1 MRFTR
6 EKNHSINSCL
16 IIKRRILDTSKKM
29 QNQIGNKMSYCSSK
43 LLISII
49 LVLSLLVTYCD
60 SRTITAQDP
69 QIGLRNQPSQPLVLS
84 DTENQNN
91 HQQQHPLHHGQ
102 IQPRQKPLI
111 SATLQSNP
119 TITNNKNQQQQQQ
132 QQSMP
137 VINQFHHQ
145 QMLNLNSYK
154 PRQQQFSG
162 LPPHHHQ
169 HHHNHHQRAPVKL
182 NEYCHLPE
190 DLAPYTKCT
199 NTLESN
205 FNNTALAEFQSKL
218 DETSLELRNL
228 LHSYWNEFRTLSL
241 DLVFLAKNS
250 TLHKLAQQL
259 ITTSGPNQ
267 QVSNQQRYEAT
278 KVLFDAI
285 YNHLAASAIAS
296 GASSVADFELLNS
309 NSPNIQHHTDLAST
323 TRLSPP
329 IANINLEINAYFR
342 RIYLI
347 QAKKL
352 LDQRLA
358 YSSVRSGGVNSVASE
373 VDLECLGGNL
383 LTQQQVESIL
393 NELTNNTNLKLSS
406 TNLVLPDLSSEQV
419 KLSQSIKH
427 SIEFTRSLISSLSLS
442 SEIFNNLTHKS
453 AEWMPHKSCH
463 EALVKMTVCP
473 TCYPV
478 KQGSSRAQTLAADIP
493 PCENYCLNVVNGC
506 MNDIYELNRFWS
518 EHVNAL
524 TKFKTNLIQM
534 NNIENV
540 MSNLDEKLVNFM
552 TKLNQQYNSSNVV
565 TTGSSSASIND
576 QQQEQQAFDSTSVS
590 AKVSKYN
597 QV

>member
-1 MRFTR
+1 MKFTR
-6 EKNHSINSCL
+6 EKNHSINSCS
-16 IIKRRILDTSKKM
+16 IIERRLLNTCKKM
-29 QNQIGNKMSYCSSK
+29 ENQLGSKMSQY
-43 LLISII
+43 SII
-49 LVLSLLVTYCD
+49 LVLSLLITYCD

-69 QIGLRNQPSQPLVLS
+69 QIGLRNNPGQPLVLT
-84 DTENQNN
+84 DTQNQNN
-91 HQQQHPLHHGQ
+91 NQQQQHHQPHHHGQ
-102 IQPRQKPLI
+102 MQLRQKPLI

-119 TITNNKNQQQQQQ
+119 MITNKNQQPQ

-145 QMLNLNSYK
+145 QVLNLNSYK
-154 PRQQQFSG
+154 PRQQFSQ
-162 LPPHHHQ
+162 PIHHQ
-169 HHHNHHQRAPVKL
+169 HHHSHYQRAPAVKL

-190 DLAPYTKCT
+190 ELVPYTKCT
-199 NTLESN
+199 NTLEIN

-228 LHSYWNEFRTLSL
+228 LRSYWDEFRTLSL
-241 DLVFLAKNS
+241 DLVLLAKNS

-259 ITTSGPNQ
+259 ITTNQQQQ

-278 KVLFDAI
+278 KVLFDSI

-296 GASSVADFELLNS
+296 GASSVADFELLNN
-309 NSPNIQHHTDLAST
+309 NSPNFQHPNDFAST
-323 TRLSPP
+323 LTRSSTS
-329 IANINLEINAYFR
+329 IATINHEINAYFR

-358 YSSVRSGGVNSVASE
+358 HSSSKSSVVNSVASE

-383 LTQQQVESIL
+383 ASQLQVENIL
-393 NELTNNTNLKLSS
+393 NELTNNSISKSGS
-406 TNLVLPDLSSEQV
+406 PDLLSIEQV
-419 KLSQSIKH
+419 KLSQSIKQ
-427 SIEFTRSLISSLSLS
+427 SIEFTRSLLSSLTLS
-442 SEIFNNLTHKS
+442 NEIFNNLTLKS
-453 AEWMPHKSCH
+453 TEWMPHKSCH

-473 TCYPV
+473 TCYPI
-478 KQGSSRAQTLAADIP
+478 KQGSSRIQTQAGDIP

-518 EHVNAL
+518 DHVNAL

-552 TKLNQQYNSSNVV
+552 TKLNQQYNSSTVV
-565 TTGSSSASIND
+565 TTGSSSIFIND
-576 QQQEQQAFDSTSVS
+576 QQQAFDSTSVS
-590 AKVSKYN
+590 AKVSKHN